1 MDMDNKTMI
10 NDDPNVTLTI
20 RLIMQ
25 GKEVGSII
33 GKKGEIVKR
42 FREESGA
49 KINISDGS
57 CPERIVTV
65 TGSTNAIFKAFTL
78 ICKKFEEWCSQFQDI
93 NSGGSGVPRPP
104 ITLRLIVPASQCGS
118 LIGKGGS
125 KIKEIREV
133 TGASIQ
139 VASEMLPNSTERAV
153 TISGTG
159 EAITQC
165 IYHICT
171 VMLESP
177 PKGATIPYRPKPQVG
192 GPVILAGGQA
202 YTIQGNYAVPAH
214 TDMSALG
221 KSPLAGLAALGLGGL
236 APTNTGGLNPAGT
249 ALAALAGSQLRTSNS
264 RNQQNSNQQTH
275 EMTVPN
281 ELIGCIIGKGG
292 TKIAEIRQIS
302 GAMIRI
308 SNCDDRESGVTDR
321 TITISG
327 NPDAVALAQYLI
339 NMSVELQKANLEAQN
354 SPSTGGSSQSST
366 AASPLASA
374 IPLAQLLAKPGA
386 LNALT
391 SLSALGGLTE
401 LLGGQAGA
409 PPVQTTGV
417 HRTHKSY
424 TPRLRSPG
432 GSGGPSEGSKLKSER
447 NKFNPY

>member
-1 MDMDNKTMI
+1 MDMDNKNMI
-10 NDDPNVTLTI
+10 NDDSNVTLTI

-236 APTNTGGLNPAGT
+236 APTNTGGLNPA